1 MLKGKHIELRALEPG
16 DVDLLFNW
24 ENDEKLWYLSN
35 TLAPFS
41 RFQLEQY
48 VLNAGNDIFSNR
60 QLRMMIDHSDKGQ
73 RETIGT
79 IDLFDFEPHHRRAG
93 LGIMIIES
101 ARRKGFAREALDIL
115 IRHCFDVLKL
125 HQLYCNVSKNNKAS
139 LELFRNSGFEVTGNK
154 KEWLM
159 IHDHWV
165 DEYFLQLINR

>member
-1 MLKGKHIELRALEPG
+1 MLKGKHIELRALEPS
-16 DVDLLFNW
+16 DVDLLFKW

-48 VLNAGNDIFSNR
+48 VLNSGNDIFKDR
-60 QLRMMIDHSDKGQ
+60 QLRLMIDHIESGQ
-73 RETIGT
+73 KETIGS

-93 LGIMIIES
+93 VGIMIIES
-101 ARRKGFAREALDIL
+101 ARKKGFAREALEMI
-115 IRHCFDVLKL
+115 IHHCFDVLNM
-125 HQLYCNVSKNNKAS
+125 HQLYCNISNTNIAS
-139 LELFRNSGFEVTGNK
+139 LELFRNSGFEISGQK

-159 IHDHWV
+159 IRNQWE